1 MMVEIAKPFVTH
13 LSNFERQELE
23 VMGEFMTMDFDEV
36 DYVFQNIETSREGKV
51 CKLEIHDVPLN
62 AK

>member
-1 MMVEIAKPFVTH
+1 MIEIAKPFATH

-36 DYVFQNIETSREGKV
+36 DYVFQNIETPRVGKF
-51 CKLEIHDVPLN
+51 
-62 AK
+62 

>member
-1 MMVEIAKPFVTH
+1 MMIEIAKPFVTH

-36 DYVFQNIETSREGKV
+36 DYVFQNIDTHREGM
-51 CKLEIHDVPLN
+51 LTTDLF
-62 AK
+62 